1 VRIAYQEQI
10 DDILADLARMCRVV
24 SEAVQ
29 GSTTALLNADL
40 HTAEQVISGDLELDR
55 LQASIEERA
64 FRVLARQSPVAGDLR
79 TMVAVLR
86 MVTEL
91 ERMGDLAAHVANI
104 ARLRHPGIAVPTEL
118 RSSFARMG
126 ALAEA
131 MVDLAGQTVSSR
143 DVKAAEDVQTRDQ
156 EMDQLRLAQF
166 RVLLDDDWPH
176 GVEAAVD
183 VALLGRYYERI
194 ADHAASIG
202 RRIVYVV
209 TGNLPPT

>member
-1 VRIAYQEQI
+1 MRIAYQEQI
-10 DDILADLARMCRVV
+10 YDILANLVRMCRVV
-24 SEAVQ
+24 SEAVRD
-29 GSTTALLNADL
+29 STTALLNADL
-40 HTAEQVISGDLELDR
+40 HTAEQVISSDLELDR
-55 LQASIEERA
+55 LQTSIEERA

-79 TMVAVLR
+79 TIVAVLR

-91 ERMGDLAAHVANI
+91 ERMDDLAAHVATI
-104 ARLRHPGIAVPTEL
+104 TRLRHPGIAVPAEL
-118 RSSFARMG
+118 RPSMG

-131 MVDLAGQTVSSR
+131 MVAVAGQTVSSR
-143 DVKAAEDVQTRDQ
+143 DVKAAKDLQTRDH
-156 EMDQLRLAQF
+156 EMDELRLAQF

-202 RRIVYVV
+202 RRIIYVV

>member
-10 DDILADLARMCRVV
+10 DEILADLARMCRVV

-29 GSTTALLNADL
+29 DSTTALLHADL
-40 HTAEQVISGDLELDR
+40 HTAEQVISGDLEVDR

-79 TMVAVLR
+79 TMVAALR

-91 ERMGDLAAHVANI
+91 ERIGDLAAHIANI
-104 ARLRHPGIAVPTEL
+104 ARLRHPGIAVPAEL

-143 DVKAAEDVQTRDQ
+143 DVKVAEDVQTRD
-156 EMDQLRLAQF
+156 
-166 RVLLDDDWPH
+166 
-176 GVEAAVD
+176 
-183 VALLGRYYERI
+183 
-194 ADHAASIG
+194 
-202 RRIVYVV
+202 
-209 TGNLPPT
+209 

>member
-10 DDILADLARMCRVV
+10 DEILADLARMCRVV

-29 GSTTALLNADL
+29 DSTTALLNADL
-40 HTAEQVISGDLELDR
+40 HTAEQVISGDPELDR

-64 FRVLARQSPVAGDLR
+64 FSVLARQSPVAGDLR
-79 TMVAVLR
+79 TMVASLR

-104 ARLRHPGIAVPTEL
+104 ARLRHPGIAVPAEL
-118 RSSFARMG
+118 RPSFARMG

-131 MVDLAGQTVSSR
+131 MVAVAGRTVSSR
-143 DVKAAEDVQTRDQ
+143 DVKAAQDLQTRDH
-156 EMDQLRLAQF
+156 EMDELRLAQF
-166 RVLLDDDWPH
+166 RVLLDDNWPH

>member
-10 DDILADLARMCRVV
+10 DEILADLAGMCRVV

-29 GSTTALLNADL
+29 DSTTALLNADL
-40 HTAEQVISGDLELDR
+40 HTAEQVISGDLEVDQ

-64 FRVLARQSPVAGDLR
+64 FSVLARQSPVAGDLR
-79 TMVAVLR
+79 TMVAALR

-104 ARLRHPGIAVPTEL
+104 ARLRHPGIAVPAEL
-118 RSSFARMG
+118 RPSFARMG

-131 MVDLAGQTVSSR
+131 MVALAGQTVSSR
-143 DVKAAEDVQTRDQ
+143 DVQTAEDLQTRDQ

-166 RVLLDDDWPH
+166 RALLDDHWPH

-183 VALLGRYYERI
+183 VALLGRYFERI

-202 RRIVYVV
+202 RRIIYVV